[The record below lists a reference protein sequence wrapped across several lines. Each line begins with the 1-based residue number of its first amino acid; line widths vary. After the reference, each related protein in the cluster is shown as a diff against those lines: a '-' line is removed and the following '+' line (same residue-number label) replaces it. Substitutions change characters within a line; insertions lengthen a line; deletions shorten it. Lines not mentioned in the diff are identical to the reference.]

1 MSRTGVAR
9 LPGFNLIISA
19 ITALI
24 RRREERKAIAE
35 LSAFSDKALR
45 DMGID
50 RCEIE
55 RVVRLPAGYSP
66 GCLWR
71 GRDLWRRHV

>member
-9 LPGFNLIISA
+9 LLGFNLIVSA
-19 ITALI
+19 IAALI
-24 RRREERKAIAE
+24 RRREERKAVAE
-35 LSAFSDKALR
+35 LNAFSDKALR

-50 RCEIE
+50 RCGIE
-55 RVVRLPAGYSP
+55 RAVRLPAGYSP

-71 GRDLWRRHV
+71 GHTLWRRHV